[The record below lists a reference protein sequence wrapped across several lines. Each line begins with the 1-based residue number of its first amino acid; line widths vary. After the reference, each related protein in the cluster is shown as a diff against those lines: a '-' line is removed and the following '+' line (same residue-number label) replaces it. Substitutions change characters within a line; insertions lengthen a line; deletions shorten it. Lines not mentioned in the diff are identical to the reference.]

1 MKKVLL
7 TVASLLALSMAF
19 VGCNNN
25 TNDESGSE
33 TPTKATGTYTINEL
47 SIAKNYSWTAAGTK
61 DETTFANWQTIV
73 NLDSSWKLAVED
85 ELTVTFSGK
94 SSKEF
99 KIAKANIVDNTDA
112 ANWWTELASKESKDA
127 VFAGSA
133 ADDAVATDT
142 FTEVKSTYKI
152 DTAATA
158 AGAAKLVIYIE
169 PESLGYA
176 DKSDAYTNGPET
188 IDFTDVTIKVDLN
201 GGSSDS
207 ETPSDDSETPTEE
220 TKATVSVT
228 DKSLSYTCTLNEWG
242 ASGSAQIELPE
253 TFTVAEGDVVVIK
266 AEVEFGTPSA
276 GTIVQFYMQDCIGY
290 KAPDY
295 SLIAAYSEGLA
306 GTTKTC
312 EKEWTIPA
320 ESAGDWTKVQWCL
333 GWTKEDVA
341 DGATCDVTIKSLSLT
356 KK

>member
-7 TVASLLALSMAF
+7 TVAALLALSMAF

-25 TNDESGSE
+25 TKDESG
-33 TPTKATGTYTINEL
+33 ATL
-47 SIAKNYSWTAAGTK
+47 SIAKNYEWTKEGTK
-61 DETTFANWQTIV
+61 DASTFANWQTIV
-73 NLDSSWKLAVED
+73 DLNSSWKLAAGD
-85 ELTVTFSGK
+85 EVTVTFSGK
-94 SSKEF
+94 SSKAF
-99 KIAKANIVDNTDA
+99 KVAKANIVDNTEA
-112 ANWWTELASKESKDA
+112 ANWWTELASVESKDV

-207 ETPSDDSETPTEE
+207 ETPSEDSETPTTNELVIWE
-220 TKATVSVT
+220 NKTLTAKSATDITDWAAGGSYATDFVAVNWDNTYSGSDYSAVTVEYEKPEGWKGGYLIINSAEGGTGWT
-228 DKSLSYTCTLNEWG
+228 DKSEWSYSGKLS
-242 ASGSAQIELPE
+242 I
-253 TFTVAEGDVVVIK
+253 DI
-266 AEVEFGTPSA
+266 
-276 GTIVQFYMQDCIGY
+276 
-290 KAPDY
+290 PDGKDFSWICVRMY
-295 SLIAAYSEGLA
+295 V
-306 GTTKTC
+306 
-312 EKEWTIPA
+312 
-320 ESAGDWTKVQWCL
+320 ESAKT
-333 GWTKEDVA
+333 DVNL
-341 DGATCDVTIKSLSLT
+341 TIKKLSLT